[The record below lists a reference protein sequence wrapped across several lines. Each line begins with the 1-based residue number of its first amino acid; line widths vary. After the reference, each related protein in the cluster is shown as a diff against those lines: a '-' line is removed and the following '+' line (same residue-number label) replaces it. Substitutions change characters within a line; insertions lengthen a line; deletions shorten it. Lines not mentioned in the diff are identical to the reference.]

1 MSDILTT
8 PANRIVLSVGI
19 LIVLIL
25 FARYVLRNFRGRID
39 EDILGVDD
47 HLDNFREI
55 RSKGDISESEFR
67 NIKTVLGEQRRQETA
82 DSDDF
87 NDDADSDE

>member
-8 PANRIVLSVGI
+8 PANRIVLSLAILII
-19 LIVLIL
+19 LIV

-39 EDILGVDD
+39 EDIPGVND

-55 RSKGDISESEFR
+55 RSKGDISEAEFR
-67 NIKTVLGEQRRQETA
+67 NIKTVLGEHRHQETS
-82 DSDDF
+82 DSDDS
-87 NDDADSDE
+87 NENADLGE

>member
-8 PANRIVLSVGI
+8 PGTRIVLSIAI

-25 FARYVLRNFRGRID
+25 ISRYVLTNFRGRID
-39 EDILGVDD
+39 EDIPGRND

-55 RSKGDISESEFR
+55 RSKGDISEAEFR
-67 NIKTVLGEQRRQETA
+67 NIKTVLGDQLHQETA
-82 DSDDF
+82 GSDDS
-87 NDDADSDE
+87 NDDADLDK

>member
-8 PANRIVLSVGI
+8 PANRIVLSLAILII
-19 LIVLIL
+19 LIV

-39 EDILGVDD
+39 EDIPGVDD

-67 NIKTVLGEQRRQETA
+67 NIKTVLGEQRHQETA
-82 DSDDF
+82 DSDDS